1 MKKINYYKTFE
12 DDFVQSENQDYVLPD
27 NYKWIHNNIFYRII
41 SNILYVVAYIFGFLY
56 CKFILKITIKN
67 KKVLKKY
74 KKQGIFIYGNH
85 TQPIADVFIP
95 ALICKS
101 KRIYVIA
108 NPSNLK
114 VKFIGKV
121 LPMIGVLPI
130 PPKKSHMKELII
142 AVHQRYKENNAII
155 TYPEAHV
162 SPYYTKIRPFP
173 KTAFKFAVE
182 NNAPVFC
189 TTTTYQKRKEGKK
202 PKITIFVDGPFF
214 VDEKLN
220 KKENQEKLHSCVYNK
235 MQERSAN
242 SNYEYIE
249 YKKQ

>member
-27 NYKWIHNNIFYRII
+27 DYKWIHNNIFYRII

-56 CKFILKITIKN
+56 CKFILKITIEN
-67 KKVLKKY
+67 KKVLKDY

-85 TQPIADVFIP
+85 TQPIADVFVP

-130 PPKKSHMKELII
+130 PPKNSQMKEFIM
-142 AVHQRYKENNAII
+142 AVNQRYNEKNAII
-155 TYPEAHV
+155 AYPEAHV
-162 SPYYTKIRPFP
+162 WPYYTKIRSFP
-173 KTAFKFAVE
+173 TTAFKFAVE

-189 TTTTYQKRKEGKK
+189 ITTTYQKRKEGKK
-202 PKITIFVDGPFF
+202 PKITIFVDGPFL

-220 KKENQEKLHSCVYNK
+220 KKENQEKLHSGVYNK

>member
-12 DDFVQSENQDYVLPD
+12 DDFVQSEDQDYVLPD
-27 NYKWIHNNIFYRII
+27 DYKWIHKNILYKFF
-41 SNILYVVAYIFGFLY
+41 SNILYAIAYIFGFIY

-67 KKVLKKY
+67 KNVIKKY
-74 KKQGIFIYGNH
+74 KKQGFFIYGNH

-95 ALICKS
+95 ALICKG

-108 NPSNLK
+108 NSSNLK
-114 VKFIGKV
+114 VKFIGKF
-121 LPMIGVLPI
+121 LSMIGILPI
-130 PPKKSHMKELII
+130 PQKSSQMKEFIM
-142 AVHQRYKENNAII
+142 AVNQRSKEKNAII

-162 SPYYTKIRPFP
+162 WPYYTKIRPFP

-214 VDEKLN
+214 IDEKLN
-220 KKENQEKLHSCVYNK
+220 KKENQEKLHSYIYNK

>member
-1 MKKINYYKTFE
+1 
-12 DDFVQSENQDYVLPD
+12 
-27 NYKWIHNNIFYRII
+27 
-41 SNILYVVAYIFGFLY
+41 
-56 CKFILKITIKN
+56 
-67 KKVLKKY
+67 
-74 KKQGIFIYGNH
+74 
-85 TQPIADVFIP
+85 
-95 ALICKS
+95 
-101 KRIYVIA
+101 
-108 NPSNLK
+108 
-114 VKFIGKV
+114 
-121 LPMIGVLPI
+121 MIGVLPI
-130 PPKKSHMKELII
+130 PPKNSQMKEFIM
-142 AVHQRYKENNAII
+142 AVNQRYKEKNAII

-162 SPYYTKIRPFP
+162 WPYYTKIRPFP
-173 KTAFKFAVE
+173 TTAFKFAIE

>member
-1 MKKINYYKTFE
+1 M
-12 DDFVQSENQDYVLPD
+12 
-27 NYKWIHNNIFYRII
+27 
-41 SNILYVVAYIFGFLY
+41 
-56 CKFILKITIKN
+56 
-67 KKVLKKY
+67 
-74 KKQGIFIYGNH
+74 
-85 TQPIADVFIP
+85 
-95 ALICKS
+95 
-101 KRIYVIA
+101 
-108 NPSNLK
+108 
-114 VKFIGKV
+114 
-121 LPMIGVLPI
+121 
-130 PPKKSHMKELII
+130 
-142 AVHQRYKENNAII
+142 AVNQRYKEKNAII

-162 SPYYTKIRPFP
+162 WPYYTKIRPFP